1 MRPMTR
7 PLSLAPLLALLA
19 FAGVA
24 HAQQPALPDAR
35 AFLDQSLA
43 RIRSND
49 LVRSRYT
56 FTEKETRYTYD
67 SSGRVVRKQVRI
79 YNVVPSPE
87 PELTYRRLV
96 SVNGAMPGDLAKRDA
111 EQARKEKEW
120 EATRRREGEDARAA
134 RLRKAA
140 EEDRREK
147 AVVDELT
154 AIYEVRMTGREIID
168 GRPAIGYT
176 FDPQPGYVAR
186 TPEGRIINHFSGKAW
201 IDEADHEL
209 VRLKVDCLET
219 VSVKFGFIF
228 RLLKGSRGFIERR
241 KIDGNAWLPTYSRFT
256 GSGRVFFVAR
266 IDLDQ
271 ESEYSAYKR
280 KDER

>member
-1 MRPMTR
+1 MTR
-7 PLSLAPLLALLA
+7 ALHVPPLLALLA
-19 FAGVA
+19 IAGVS
-24 HAQQPALPDAR
+24 HAQQPPLPDAR
-35 AFLDQSLA
+35 AFLDRSLA

-49 LVRSRYT
+49 LLRSRYT

-67 SSGRVVRKQVRI
+67 SSGHVVRKQVRI
-79 YNVVPSPE
+79 YEVLPSPE

-96 SVNGAMPGDLAKRDA
+96 SLNGAAPGDLAKRDA
-111 EQARKEKEW
+111 EQARKEQEW
-120 EATRRREGEDARAA
+120 EASRRREGEDARAA

-140 EEDRREK
+140 EEDRREQ

-154 AIYEVRMTGREIID
+154 AIYDFRMTGREMID

-176 FDPQPGYVAR
+176 FDPRPGYVPR
-186 TPEGRIINHFSGKAW
+186 TPEGRIINHFRGKAW

-209 VRLKVDCLET
+209 VRLNVDCLET

-228 RLLKGSRGFIERR
+228 RLMKGSRGFIERR
-241 KIDGNAWLPTYSRFT
+241 KIDGDAWLPTYSRFT
-256 GSGRVFFVAR
+256 GSGRVLFIAR

-271 ESEYSAYKR
+271 ESEYSSYKR
-280 KDER
+280 KDLGR